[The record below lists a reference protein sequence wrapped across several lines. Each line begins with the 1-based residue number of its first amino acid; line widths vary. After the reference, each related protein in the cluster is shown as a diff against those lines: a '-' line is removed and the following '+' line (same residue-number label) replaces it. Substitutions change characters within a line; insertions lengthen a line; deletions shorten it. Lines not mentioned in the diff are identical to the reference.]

1 MGCVNV
7 VNNLRNPILQLG
19 QYNSPLRLYVL
30 DEQIVREKHMLGTL
44 TTGLDKY
51 KGARRI
57 MRQVKLYLH

>member
-19 QYNSPLRLYVL
+19 QYNSPLTLYVL

-44 TTGLDKY
+44 ATDSINIKGLE
-51 KGARRI
+51 G
-57 MRQVKLYLH
+57 